1 MEAACGSVPSAERES
16 IRHALRRL
24 EWRDWSLWSAAF
36 IILLLLL
43 AALASFAVP
52 GAEAGIDLFGMERL
66 QISVRA
72 LLGLILLFAAFTTH
86 QQVQIHRL
94 RTRTLR
100 HLAWIAETEQRA
112 RSMERLALQ
121 DALTGLYNRHFAQQ
135 HLVSE
140 IARALRMEYALTFAL
155 LDLDGFKQINDTW
168 GHAAGDRVLEEFAAQ
183 LRRTFRTSDMILR
196 MGGDE
201 FLVVLPEC
209 AKASVDH
216 ALARLKGLSVEWE
229 GRRIEFSFSA
239 GCAECRAGDTME
251 TVLKRAD
258 QDLYWHKG
266 QGGRRRASS
275 AHS

>member
-1 MEAACGSVPSAERES
+1 MEAASDSAPNAERES

-24 EWRDWSLWSAAF
+24 DWRDWSLWSAAF
-36 IILLLLL
+36 VILLLLL

-52 GAEAGIDLFGMERL
+52 GAEAGIDLFGFERL

-72 LLGLILLFAAFTTH
+72 LLGLILLFATFTTY

-94 RTRTLR
+94 RGRTLR
-100 HLAWIAETEQRA
+100 HMAWIAATEQRA

-140 IARALRMEYALTFAL
+140 IARALRLGYALTFAM

-168 GHAAGDRVLEEFAAQ
+168 GHAAGDRVLEQFAGQ
-183 LRRTFRTSDMILR
+183 MQRTFRTSDMIMRL
-196 MGGDE
+196 GGDE

-209 AKASVDH
+209 SKASLDH
-216 ALARLKGLSVEWE
+216 ALGRLKGLTVAWE
-229 GRRIEFSFSA
+229 GSQIAVSFSA
-239 GCAECRAGDTME
+239 GCAECRTGDTME
-251 TVLKRAD
+251 SLLKRAD

-266 QGGRRRASS
+266 QGRGRAE
-275 AHS
+275 AVHS

>member
-1 MEAACGSVPSAERES
+1 MGTASASAPSADREA
-16 IRHALRRL
+16 IRHELRRL

-52 GAEAGIDLFGMERL
+52 GAELGLDMFGIERL

-72 LLGLILLFAAFTTH
+72 LLGLILLFTSFTVY

-94 RTRTLR
+94 RSRTLQ
-100 HLAWIAETEQRA
+100 HLAWIAQTEQRA
-112 RSMERLALQ
+112 RSMEQLALQ

-140 IARALRMEYALTFAL
+140 IARAVRLGYPLTFAL

-168 GHAAGDRVLEEFAAQ
+168 GHPAGDRVLEEFAAR
-183 LRRTFRTSDMILR
+183 LRQTFRTSDMIVRL
-196 MGGDE
+196 GGDE

-209 AKASVDH
+209 TKTTVHH
-216 ALARLKGLSVEWE
+216 ALKRLEGLSVTWE
-229 GRRIEFSFSA
+229 KKTISVGFSA
-239 GCAECRAGDTME
+239 GCAECAAGDTVDS
-251 TVLKRAD
+251 VLKRAD

-266 QGGRRRASS
+266 QGRRRAKASV
-275 AHS
+275 AP